1 MRALTNVIQVRY
13 IITDQSVIYINE
25 RKLMSPRPNVS
36 DERKAQILNAAES
49 VFTKKGFDEAR
60 MDDIAE
66 KTGLSKGTL
75 YLYFKSK
82 DDLIIAILDRVFQRE
97 FRQLEN
103 LKEGETSSSDAIWK
117 LTDLVTKDIIDILRL
132 IPILYGFLALAFRN
146 KYVQR
151 ALKEYENRYLNIL
164 IPIIQQG
171 IDSGEFRQVDASEVA
186 IAAFAIIEGTLLLW
200 VYDKSIIDP
209 ERHIRSGMKLL
220 LEGVL
225 TRT

>member
-1 MRALTNVIQVRY
+1 
-13 IITDQSVIYINE
+13 
-25 RKLMSPRPNVS
+25 MSPRPDVS
-36 DERKAQILNAAES
+36 DERKTQILNAAES

-82 DDLIIAILDRVFQRE
+82 DDLIIAILDRIFKRE

-103 LKEGETSSSDAIWK
+103 LKESETSSSDAIWK

-171 IDSGEFRQVDASEVA
+171 IDSGEYRQVNAGEVA

-220 LEGVL
+220 LEGVQ